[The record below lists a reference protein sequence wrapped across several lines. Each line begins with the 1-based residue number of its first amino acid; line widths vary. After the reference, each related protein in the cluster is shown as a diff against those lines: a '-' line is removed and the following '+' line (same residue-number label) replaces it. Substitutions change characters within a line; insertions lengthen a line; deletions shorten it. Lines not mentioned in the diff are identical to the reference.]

1 MGMALKSLPQMGI
14 SLVPCACTCLRRA
27 RALEFQAGGIVL
39 FIHWRGGAERQA
51 GFGPSFWTAAPA
63 IFFLGNWPRRPSW
76 AVGFANRGIATAR

>member
-51 GFGPSFWTAAPA
+51 DSARAFGLRRRRFSFWG
-63 IFFLGNWPRRPSW
+63 IG
-76 AVGFANRGIATAR
+76 RGGRAGR